1 MNYKEWKVWL
11 KSLPWSLRWF
21 PWFVLLS
28 PIIDSTYRLKTIS
41 PFLSPP
47 NIIGILTPILCINAI
62 ARFRKPNTS
71 GGDFIFLV
79 WSLLLVINSFL
90 LIIIYSADFTT
101 IGIILKLISPAFLFP
116 FCRVFI
122 RSRKN
127 LNGILRTFL
136 YSCIITIVLV
146 ILARLTGESRTQE
159 SRGFMRYSGFFADVG
174 NIAFYITIG
183 FLIFSYFYLK
193 RSILQPL
200 YSRKWEMLL
209 VLFICA
215 LGLFSISHIATLGV
229 FLTLFT
235 LFIYY
240 SFRSN
245 ITLVLLVVS
254 FIGVLYMG
262 FGKESI
268 ETHVN
273 PLLEKEIE
281 VYKGERPQ
289 EQGFHGRMSR
299 WPEMIGVFSTLPVNA
314 IIFGAPISF
323 QDIIFLVT
331 GVVHDDFLRIL
342 FLTGV
347 LGFTL
352 YSLFFIFL
360 FIKTFGLKITDR
372 FLGFGA
378 LIIMGLFSIS
388 MMPTMYSS
396 LIYIIY
402 CIFSFILLPFSYQYE
417 K

>member
-1 MNYKEWKVWL
+1 
-11 KSLPWSLRWF
+11 
-21 PWFVLLS
+21 
-28 PIIDSTYRLKTIS
+28 
-41 PFLSPP
+41 
-47 NIIGILTPILCINAI
+47 
-62 ARFRKPNTS
+62 
-71 GGDFIFLV
+71 
-79 WSLLLVINSFL
+79 
-90 LIIIYSADFTT
+90 
-101 IGIILKLISPAFLFP
+101 
-116 FCRVFI
+116 
-122 RSRKN
+122 
-127 LNGILRTFL
+127 
-136 YSCIITIVLV
+136 
-146 ILARLTGESRTQE
+146 
-159 SRGFMRYSGFFADVG
+159 
-174 NIAFYITIG
+174 
-183 FLIFSYFYLK
+183 
-193 RSILQPL
+193 
-200 YSRKWEMLL
+200 MLL

-289 EQGFHGRMSR
+289 ERGFHGRMSR